1 MDDAKIKTIT
11 NWPVPQN
18 FRDIQV
24 FMGFANF
31 YRRFILR
38 FSKVVRFITDM
49 LIGMMKGKKIGEFHW
64 LKKAD
69 NVFEMLKDFFT
80 IALILRM
87 FNPSLRIRMETDV
100 SGFALGAVI
109 SQLFSDLVS

>member
-1 MDDAKIKTIT
+1 
-11 NWPVPQN
+11 
-18 FRDIQV
+18 
-24 FMGFANF
+24 MGFANF

-49 LIGMMKGKKIGEFHW
+49 LIGMVKGKKTGEFHW

-69 NVFEMLKDFFT
+69 DAFGMLKDLFT

-87 FNPSLRIRMETDV
+87 FDLSFRTRMETDV
-100 SGFALGAVI
+100 SGFALNAVI
-109 SQLFSDLVS
+109 SQFFSDLASMRNEWHPITF